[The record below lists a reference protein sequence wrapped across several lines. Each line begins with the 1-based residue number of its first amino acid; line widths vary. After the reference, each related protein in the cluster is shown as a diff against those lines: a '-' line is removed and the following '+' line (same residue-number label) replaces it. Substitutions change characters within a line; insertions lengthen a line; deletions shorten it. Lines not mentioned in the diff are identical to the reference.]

1 MRANADANHGNEI
14 TWEAEADIV
23 SGLGWLHCASRW
35 AWDSEASDAT
45 SRSGVWTATL
55 RGPLISQWQ
64 IHPVAID
71 LEKPSRSYRKVFIRN
86 PNNTHWIGNLMTVEI
101 TRGELARNGKLA
113 SCWF

>member
-1 MRANADANHGNEI
+1 MLARTCREK
-14 TWEAEADIV
+14 
-23 SGLGWLHCASRW
+23 
-35 AWDSEASDAT
+35 
-45 SRSGVWTATL
+45 L
-55 RGPLISQWQ
+55 RKVLQ